1 MELFT
6 PDIGLLI
13 WMLIPFL
20 VVFFILAKFAWPAIL
35 KGVNKRSEYIEES
48 LLLAEKARLELENVK
63 IAGDEI
69 IAKAK
74 REQMAIIA
82 KAEQTGNLLI
92 DEAKQ
97 RAANEAKKIIEETR
111 AQISHE
117 RDLALGDIRHQVAE
131 LSVKVAEKA
140 LLEKLDNSVEQEKML
155 NRLLDEMNINKS

>member
-20 VVFFILAKFAWPAIL
+20 IVFFILAKFAWPMIL
-35 KGVNKRSEYIEES
+35 KGVNERSKYIEES
-48 LLLAEKARLELENVK
+48 LLLAEKAHLELENVK

-74 REQMAIIA
+74 REQMEIIA

-117 RDLALGDIRHQVAE
+117 RDLALGDIRRQVAE